1 MLDVKKRRKK
11 MKVIFYCQYVWGMGH
26 LFRSI
31 ELVRALAGHD
41 VVLVAG
47 GREVDV
53 KLPEHVTLVR
63 LPGLYMDEEFTT
75 LIPEEAG
82 KTVGDIQRERKD
94 ILFSLFDK
102 HQPDVFMIELYPF
115 GRTRFGFE
123 LQPLLD
129 WIRQGRFGEIKV
141 VCSLRDILVEKKDPL
156 EYEERV
162 LNLLNT
168 YFDLLMIHS
177 DDQLLTLD
185 ETFSRM
191 DDIRIPAV
199 YTGFVCPKANPA
211 AGRAIRRELGIGPEE
226 KLIVVSAG
234 GGRSGYA
241 LLSCLLDAYHL
252 MDNSDRIRIEMFAGP
267 FRDPAEF
274 KKLTAKSVDGIRIRY
289 FTKRFVDY
297 LSAADLSVS
306 LAGYNTCM
314 NLLAA
319 RVPALVFPYSKQQ
332 EQPIRVEKIKNF
344 IPLKILRDKD
354 IEPARLSR
362 YIQKMLLES
371 RPSGTVPINLDGA
384 ENSAIYLT
392 GLAAERKANQPGPI

>member
-1 MLDVKKRRKK
+1 
-11 MKVIFYCQYVWGMGH
+11 MKIIFYCQYVWGMGH
-26 LFRSI
+26 LFRSL
-31 ELVRALAGHD
+31 ELVRALADHD

-53 KLPEHVTLVR
+53 RPPDHVTLVR
-63 LPGLYMDEEFTT
+63 LPGLYMDEKFTT
-75 LIPEEAG
+75 LIPEEPG
-82 KTVGDIQRERKD
+82 KAVDEIQRERKD
-94 ILFSLFDK
+94 ILFSLFEK

-115 GRTRFGFE
+115 GRTKFGFE

-129 WIRQGRFGEIKV
+129 GIRQGRFGKMKV
-141 VCSLRDILVEKKDPL
+141 VCSLRDILVEKKDPPA
-156 EYEERV
+156 YEERV
-162 LNLLNT
+162 LSLLNT
-168 YFDLLMIHS
+168 NFDLLLIHS

-191 DDIRIPAV
+191 DDIRIPAI
-199 YTGFVCPKANPA
+199 YTGFVSPKANPA
-211 AGRAIRRELGIGPEE
+211 AGRAIRRELGIGSQD

-241 LLSCLLDAYHL
+241 LLNNILDAYHL
-252 MDNSDRIRIEMFAGP
+252 MENADRIRIEMFAGP

-274 KKLTAKSVDGIRIRY
+274 KKLAAKSADGIRIRKY
-289 FTKRFVDY
+289 TNRFLDY

-332 EQPIRVEKIKNF
+332 EQPIRVERIKNF
-344 IPLKILRDKD
+344 IPMKILRDED
-354 IEPARLSR
+354 IEPAKLSR
-362 YIQKMLLES
+362 YIQLMLVES
-371 RPSGTVPINLDGA
+371 RPCRTVPINLEGA
-384 ENSAIYLT
+384 ENSAVYLNKWI
-392 GLAAERKANQPGPI
+392 GSS

>member
-1 MLDVKKRRKK
+1 
-11 MKVIFYCQYVWGMGH
+11 MKIIFYCQYVWGMGH

-53 KLPEHVTLVR
+53 RLPDHVTLVR
-63 LPGLYMDEEFTT
+63 LPGLYMDEQFTT
-75 LIPEEAG
+75 LIPEEDG
-82 KTVGDIQRERKD
+82 KTVDEIECERKD
-94 ILFSLFDK
+94 ILSSLFEK
-102 HQPDVFMIELYPF
+102 HRPDILMIELYPF
-115 GRTRFGFE
+115 GRTKFGFE
-123 LQPLLD
+123 LQPLLER
-129 WIRQGRFGEIKV
+129 IRQGQFGEMKV
-141 VCSLRDILVEKKDPL
+141 VCSLRDILVEKKHPR

-177 DDQLLTLD
+177 DDQLLALD

-191 DDIRIPAV
+191 NDIRIPAV
-199 YTGFVCPKANPA
+199 YTGFVSPKANPA
-211 AGRAIRRELGIGPEE
+211 AGRKLRRERGIGSEE

-234 GGRSGYA
+234 GGRAGYA
-241 LLSCLLDAYHL
+241 LLSCILDAYHL
-252 MDNSDRIRIEMFAGP
+252 MAHSDRIRIEMFTGP

-289 FTKRFVDY
+289 FTNRFMDY
-297 LSAADLSVS
+297 LSAADLSIS

-319 RVPALVFPYSKQQ
+319 RVPAMVFPYSKQR

-344 IPLKILRDKD
+344 IPMKILRDKD
-354 IEPARLSR
+354 IEPGKLSR
-362 YIQKMLLES
+362 YIKKMLLES
-371 RPSGTVPINLDGA
+371 RPLETVPINLDGA
-384 ENSAIYLT
+384 ANTARWLEDWHKKHKQTTKS
-392 GLAAERKANQPGPI
+392 RKDESTK

>member
-1 MLDVKKRRKK
+1 
-11 MKVIFYCQYVWGMGH
+11 
-26 LFRSI
+26 
-31 ELVRALAGHD
+31 
-41 VVLVAG
+41 
-47 GREVDV
+47 
-53 KLPEHVTLVR
+53 
-63 LPGLYMDEEFTT
+63 MDEEFTT

-82 KTVGDIQRERKD
+82 KTVDDIQRERKD

-129 WIRQGRFGEIKV
+129 GIRQGRFGEIKV

-199 YTGFVCPKANPA
+199 YTGFVSPKANPA
-211 AGRAIRRELGIGPEE
+211 AGRELRRELGIGPEE

-392 GLAAERKANQPGPI
+392 GLAAERKANQLRPI